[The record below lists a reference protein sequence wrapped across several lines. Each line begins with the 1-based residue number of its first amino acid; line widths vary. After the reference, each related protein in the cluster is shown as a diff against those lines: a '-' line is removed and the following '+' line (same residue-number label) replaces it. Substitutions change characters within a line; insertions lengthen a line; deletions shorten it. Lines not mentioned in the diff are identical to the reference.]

1 MQNNLQSLMITCQQM
16 VQNGS
21 SPTVALL
28 RAKAPFKVS
37 VTEAIEA
44 IKQFNAA
51 NGASPAKTERH
62 ANSDTIGSLANRVTQ
77 LESKMAQMQAQLDA
91 YMNHK

>member
-1 MQNNLQSLMITCQQM
+1 MQNNLQPLMIVCQQM
-16 VQNGS
+16 VQKGM
-21 SPTVALL
+21 SPSVALL

-51 NGASPAKTERH
+51 NGNVLSKPDPQQ
-62 ANSDTIGSLANRVTQ
+62 SDDQDTIASLSKRVAQ
-77 LESKMAQMQAQLDA
+77 LEQQMALLQRQLDA
-91 YMNHK
+91 KP